1 MTLRLVTPGNVT
13 PVALSI
19 FDSALDRNGRRQLKG
34 LITLI
39 EVDRGHLFAREGD
52 VGHNFLLIT
61 EGIIKLWK
69 ALPDD
74 RRQIVAFRGPGDPL
88 SLHCCDTPWPVNA
101 QAVSVCKCFQIQW
114 EELERLALRYP
125 LIDRALFELA
135 SDEVT
140 SLQNRILM
148 LVRKTQRRSSRLSFS
163 NSTALSDLFRAFV
176 AKLNCRYDVPR
187 LRSIWD

>member
-69 ALPDD
+69 ALPDG
-74 RRQIVAFRGPGDPL
+74 RRQIVPFAVREIPSHCIAVTRPGPSMPKPFQ
-88 SLHCCDTPWPVNA
+88 SAN
-101 QAVSVCKCFQIQW
+101 VSK
-114 EELERLALRYP
+114 
-125 LIDRALFELA
+125 
-135 SDEVT
+135 
-140 SLQNRILM
+140 
-148 LVRKTQRRSSRLSFS
+148 FS
-163 NSTALSDLFRAFV
+163 GKSWNV
-176 AKLNCRYDVPR
+176 
-187 LRSIWD
+187 